1 MANKLFNIPG
11 STFHVY
17 IRRLILVLHFKASM
31 PNPCLDTVLSIY
43 TLIGIPFSM
52 YTVIAVPIHTECIM
66 YTKFAVYCSVS
77 IMSMCNDCI
86 SSIVNCAS

>member
-17 IRRLILVLHFKASM
+17 IRRLILVLHFRVNTKCM
-31 PNPCLDTVLSIY
+31 VRHCTQHVHCY
-43 TLIGIPFSM
+43 KYIPFSM

-77 IMSMCNDCI
+77 IMFMCNDCI